1 MHSNAEALQDGFT
14 TAYRDRGE
22 ALLLD
27 RVDDDVDPIEL
38 AVEVDDGSNQPVRH
52 VSQDADVLLEDV
64 IQIRVD
70 QVRPVA
76 DRIDDRHSRRSA
88 GASELGRSRKQKLPE
103 GAGGRDAS
111 DGDVQRV
118 RV

>member
-38 AVEVDDGSNQPVRH
+38 AVEVDDGANQPVRH

-64 IQIRVD
+64 IQIRID

-76 DRIDDRHSRRSA
+76 DRIDIGAPAQRRC
-88 GASELGRSRKQKLPE
+88 
-103 GAGGRDAS
+103 
-111 DGDVQRV
+111 QRV
-118 RV
+118 GTAQKAETA